1 MDRYPYDW
9 YEYLRVAMHRQGI
22 NLRYL
27 GSVRRLV
34 PSAEVHIRKVLLTE
48 MVVRTL
54 RTMLDK
60 AMRSKKKNVGQLNV
74 QTITSYYANTSTGDD
89 IDSQSEAE
97 PETETQRA
105 NSGTEGAATH
115 KEREARFWR
124 SAGKHGIKRD
134 LLRKYPEALTINE
147 EGKRFDLREVI
158 DMAELARRLPL
169 GALFQPQGT

>member
-1 MDRYPYDW
+1 
-9 YEYLRVAMHRQGI
+9 MHRQGI

-27 GSVRRLV
+27 GSVRRLL

-60 AMRSKKKNVGQLNV
+60 AMRSKKKRKVGQLNV
-74 QTITSYYANTSTGDD
+74 QTIASYYYANTSIGGD
-89 IDSQSEAE
+89 IDSQSE
-97 PETETQRA
+97 TETQRT
-105 NSGTEGAATH
+105 NSDTDAATH

>member
-1 MDRYPYDW
+1 
-9 YEYLRVAMHRQGI
+9 MHRQGI
-22 NLRYL
+22 NLRSL

-54 RTMLDK
+54 RTMLAK
-60 AMRSKKKNVGQLNV
+60 AMRSKKRKVGQLHV
-74 QTITSYYANTSTGDD
+74 QTIASYYYANTSIGG
-89 IDSQSEAE
+89 DSQSEAE
-97 PETETQRA
+97 TETQRK
-105 NSGTEGAATH
+105 NSDTDAATH